1 MGSPVL
7 TPARTC
13 PLAVRAC
20 QAQQAASLAAG
31 VRLVNSPR
39 MGCVCS
45 LLTVTA
51 IFSLGPWVSSIF
63 LVLPPCHPLPPSS
76 PLSCS
81 TALPGSASL
90 PVGPRPRLQ
99 VGNWKPCISHI
110 LG

>member
-31 VRLVNSPR
+31 VPLVNSPR

-51 IFSLGPWVSSIF
+51 IFSLGPWVSSVF
-63 LVLPPCHPLPPSS
+63 LVLPPATLFPPA
-76 PLSCS
+76 
-81 TALPGSASL
+81 AL
-90 PVGPRPRLQ
+90 
-99 VGNWKPCISHI
+99 
-110 LG
+110 